1 MWIVY
6 HSIDYFILDRWRR
19 QCPGRTEVAPLP
31 HPRAAHMGCRGVLL
45 CLLLCATLSTQFA
58 SGTGWNVSSVDV
70 SNVAGEAGEAG
81 SVVVTAVLAGDG
93 KAGAALG
100 ALAVAVLRR
109 AGLRARVAPPPDAC
123 RAAPASR
130 ACRDAALAALAA
142 ARLHVALLPV
152 PAAAAPAAWLL
163 RDYGLDEFGD
173 ATPPARRACLR
184 LPHVPRA
191 RVARSLLDL
200 ADPDVAR
207 LYQVTQL
214 RLDLALRSINDSRV
228 SIELFEPPWCS
239 NSNGTCALT
248 LTSDKSEAMVL
259 LDTALKFQLR
269 MRILSLGPYLAV
281 TVTTLGHPAP
291 LFCDWAPEWT
301 DLKMLPAIRLGPPP
315 CSPYTKQLAD
325 SVTDCPFES
334 LRLMKFANVKALA
347 RSTAAVR
354 ALVSFKLSSEEIR
367 ELTARARSGADPDVI
382 ATEFLDA
389 HPKKERRGEVRVV
402 VMMPRVT
409 AREAY
414 EASQLAAAAELVE
427 AELEVAGVPRT
438 ARLKVE
444 LFDDKCD
451 VRQAYKYML
460 NALGTGEYGALSAVA
475 GPACGGAFAAVARQ
489 SPAHLLPVL
498 AYSAQAPAPA
508 AALLAAGDAR
518 DVAAA
523 LDALAHRLAWRRAA
537 ALSEPAARAA
547 LDPTRLHLALEV
559 HLDLPDPLPDD
570 DGQIFI
576 EWARRV
582 AAADLRVV
590 VVSAEDARV
599 VRAALCAGHGAG
611 LLPGAGAA
619 WLLPAAL
626 PPTWLA
632 PAPADRPA
640 CTRAQLRQVAQGH
653 LSFAPHWLAA
663 WRNETDRS
671 TDPLP
676 AQQHI
681 AQRQSWEVRW
691 RARCAAWARRSGGAT
706 GGEAVGGGVAGGGAT
721 ECARAGPLPALL
733 YDTLRLWAV
742 ALDRVLAARSALLA
756 ALHDPDIVRSLMD
769 NATQSNFSGLT
780 GEFSWVREGAGAARV
795 SPLVLLQWEN
805 GTRREVGRWRRSA
818 ELRLA
823 ALRWRTPDGAPPGDG
838 TDERCALRPLAELLN
853 ADCRVAAVTLA
864 ALLLVL
870 AMAALAAAALHCKRR
885 AERDYLARLA
895 ALSLRTLPTKSDG
908 LDRWEVSR
916 ERVVINRKLGMGAF
930 GTVYGGHALLAEDRG
945 WTAVAVKTLKAG
957 ATTEEKLDFLSEAET
972 MKRFDHKNIVR
983 LLGVVTKTEPVCTV
997 MEFMLYG
1004 DLKNYLLARRHLAG
1018 GALVDA
1024 EPDEGADEVSPR
1036 RLTAMALD
1044 AARAL
1049 SYLAQLRYVHRDVA
1063 ARNCLVSARRVLKL
1077 ADFGMTRLVFE
1088 NDYYRFS
1095 RKGMLP
1101 VRWMAP
1107 ESLTLGVFSPAS
1119 DVWSFGV
1126 LLYEIVTF
1134 GSLPFQGLSNAEVLT
1149 RVKGGHTLELPPG
1162 LKPQLEGLIKS
1173 CWQREHRSRPSAAQ
1187 VAALLGESPRLLAPC
1202 LDVPLD
1208 ALPLDAEPPWR
1219 APPDRAQA
1227 LWLSWTAPAPA
1238 SAPASAHT
1246 DTTYLSSEPRDTDR
1260 FLS

>member
-1 MWIVY
+1 
-6 HSIDYFILDRWRR
+6 
-19 QCPGRTEVAPLP
+19 
-31 HPRAAHMGCRGVLL
+31 
-45 CLLLCATLSTQFA
+45 
-58 SGTGWNVSSVDV
+58 
-70 SNVAGEAGEAG
+70 
-81 SVVVTAVLAGDG
+81 
-93 KAGAALG
+93 
-100 ALAVAVLRR
+100 
-109 AGLRARVAPPPDAC
+109 
-123 RAAPASR
+123 
-130 ACRDAALAALAA
+130 
-142 ARLHVALLPV
+142 
-152 PAAAAPAAWLL
+152 
-163 RDYGLDEFGD
+163 
-173 ATPPARRACLR
+173 
-184 LPHVPRA
+184 
-191 RVARSLLDL
+191 
-200 ADPDVAR
+200 
-207 LYQVTQL
+207 
-214 RLDLALRSINDSRV
+214 
-228 SIELFEPPWCS
+228 
-239 NSNGTCALT
+239 
-248 LTSDKSEAMVL
+248 MVL
-259 LDTALKFQLR
+259 LNTALKFQLR
-269 MRILSLGPYLAV
+269 MQILSLGGHLAV
-281 TVTTLGHPAP
+281 TVTALADPAP

-301 DLKMLPAIRLGPPP
+301 DLALLPALRLGPPP
-315 CSPYTKQLAD
+315 CSPDTKHLID

-334 LRLMKFANVKALA
+334 LRLMKFANVKSLA

-354 ALVSFKLSSEEIR
+354 ALVRFKLSSEEMR
-367 ELTARARSGADPDVI
+367 ELIARARSGGDPDAI
-382 ATEFLDA
+382 AMEFLNA

-402 VMMPRVT
+402 VMVPSVT

-414 EASQLAAAAELVE
+414 QAPQLAAAAELVE
-427 AELEVAGVPRT
+427 ADLEAAGVPRT

-489 SPAHLLPVL
+489 SPAQLLPVL
-498 AYSAQAPAPA
+498 AYSAQAPAPGDAPA

-518 DVAAA
+518 DAAAA
-523 LDALAHRLAWRRAA
+523 LDALARRLAWRRAA

-547 LDPTRLHLALEV
+547 LDPSRLHLALEV

-582 AAADLRVV
+582 AAAGLRVV

-599 VRAALCAGHGAG
+599 VRAALCAGRGAG

-626 PPTWLA
+626 PPAWLA

-640 CTRAQLRQVAQGH
+640 CTLAQLRQVAQGH
-653 LSFAPHWLAA
+653 LSFAPYWLAA

-671 TDPLP
+671 SNPLP
-676 AQQHI
+676 APHEI
-681 AQRQSWEVRW
+681 AQRQSWEARW
-691 RARCAAWARRSGGAT
+691 HPRCSAWARR
-706 GGEAVGGGVAGGGAT
+706 GGGAAGGAAD
-721 ECARAGPLPALL
+721 CARAGPLPALL
-733 YDTLRLWAV
+733 YDTLRLWAG
-742 ALDRVLAARSALLA
+742 ALDRVLSARPALLA
-756 ALHDPDIVRSLMD
+756 DLHDPDIVRSLVD

-780 GEFSWVREGAGAARV
+780 GEFSWAREGAGAWRV
-795 SPLVLLQWEN
+795 SPLVLLQWED
-805 GTRREVGRWRRSA
+805 GARREVARWRRGA
-818 ELRLA
+818 PLRLA
-823 ALRWRTPDGAPPGDG
+823 APRWHTPDGAPPSDG
-838 TDERCALRPLAELLN
+838 GDERCALRPLAELLR
-853 ADCRVAAVTLA
+853 ADCRAAAVALA

-870 AMAALAAAALHCKRR
+870 AMAVLAAAALHCKRR
-885 AERDYLARLA
+885 AERDYMARLA
-895 ALSLRTLPTKSDG
+895 ALSLRSLPAKADG
-908 LDRWEVSR
+908 LDRWEVPR

-957 ATTEEKLDFLSEAET
+957 ATTEEKLDFLSEAEA

-1049 SYLAQLRYVHRDVA
+1049 AYLAQLRYVHRDVA

-1134 GSLPFQGLSNAEVLT
+1134 GSLPFQGLSNSEVLT

-1162 LKPQLEGLIKS
+1162 LKPQLEDLIKS
-1173 CWQREHRSRPSAAQ
+1173 CWQQEHRARPSAAQ
-1187 VAALLGESPRLLAPC
+1187 LAACLSESPRLLAPC

-1219 APPDRAQA
+1219 APPERAQA
-1227 LWLSWTAPAPA
+1227 RWLSWAAPAPAPAPAPA